1 MNTFFERSGALLGE
15 EAMARL
21 AAARVLVVGV
31 GGVGSW
37 CAEAL
42 ARTGI
47 GALTLVDDDVVQPS
61 NDNRQ
66 CPATAAAIGRPK
78 VEAMRERIL
87 AVNPACEVEARCERY
102 AAGGD
107 RRSQSSGAGPR
118 TAPKTSSLDAAF
130 SSLGITPD
138 SSFEDAR
145 KAYRE
150 KAKQYHPDRLRA
162 QGLPEGL
169 VEKATQRM
177 AELNS
182 AWDEIRKA
190 KGWQ

>member
-1 MNTFFERSGALLGE
+1 MNPFFERSGALLGK

-42 ARTGI
+42 ARTGV
-47 GALTLVDDDVVQPS
+47 GAITLVDDDVVQPS
-61 NDNRQ
+61 NVNRQ

-102 AAGGD
+102 AGGGD
-107 RRSQSSGAGPR
+107 FSRYSAAADAIDSVGAGIGETVLITTGSSAR
-118 TAPKTSSLDAAF
+118 LALHNTSAPADAVIV
-130 SSLGITPD
+130 GIVD
-138 SSFEDAR
+138 
-145 KAYRE
+145 
-150 KAKQYHPDRLRA
+150 
-162 QGLPEGL
+162 
-169 VEKATQRM
+169 
-177 AELNS
+177 
-182 AWDEIRKA
+182 
-190 KGWQ
+190 